1 MTATLEMESPEQKIQ
16 DSIGVKNWRDSVAQA
31 CRSIAPNW
39 PLDRMIAVNPWWTMR
54 KEPVREVSSRL
65 AALGGVRMLMPMSHY
80 AKQWHVSLH
89 EGHLQRSRNLTKSK
103 LSREQLINQLRQ
115 ESSIDVWPSIAD
127 LMDQNRDRQHRMSWM
142 DEMTFQISQTCGA
155 VFQKGGQLEENGGKR
170 SGLYLLWLDSLK
182 MDRGIEVLMGEPG
195 LRDQFAQLPSDH
207 MRLIQMAL
215 EEFKIP
221 TNLVKDL
228 CHGWLLEIGGWASW
242 VAYLEFSE
250 SQKGHEVRLVEEL
263 LAIRMAWD
271 LALWRHAKE
280 SGFMGQVLERLWSEQ
295 LTKLPAEMDRQK
307 KLQEAAWVWQTANE
321 QAYQDQLFTLLRQP
335 PAFNPKPKLQAAF
348 CIDVR
353 SEPLRRALESQ
364 DPGIQTFGFA
374 GFFGLPIEYRP
385 LAGKLSRPQCPGP
398 FTPTIIAQEQNLDR
412 QSSHVVSEKLR
423 KKVHWKSVLSSAP
436 SMFSMVETAGLNMAW
451 KLVKDVFGSAQ
462 DHHPVD
468 HMHGSGSRWNL
479 SRDGKSISAQDK
491 AEMGLTILK
500 HMGLLNGPIAPTVL
514 LVGHG
519 SGVRNNPQAAGL
531 ACGACGGQSGAVNVR
546 ILSEVLNDSEVRR
559 IMVENGVELSEQTLF
574 IPALHDTAT
583 DDIELL
589 GIQPI
594 DAELS
599 DWLKR
604 ASHLTR
610 LERAPKL
617 DLGGLEGEELDRRLR
632 QQARDSLQVRPEW
645 GLANNAA
652 FVVAPR
658 SRTAN
663 VNLKGRS
670 FLHDYQWQNDQ
681 EFKTLELI
689 LTGPMVVT
697 HWINM
702 QYNAS
707 VSDPQRYG
715 SGNKLLHNVVGGNL
729 GVFEG
734 NGGDLRTGLAM
745 QSVHNGRQWMHQLLR
760 LSVVIAAPR
769 QAIDE
774 VYHKHEVVRDL
785 VDHGWIHLFR
795 LDDDHRIV
803 ERFCAGEWKTE
814 EQTSLS

>member
-1 MTATLEMESPEQKIQ
+1 METKDEGPAEEWKT
-16 DSIGVKNWRDSVAQA
+16 SVHQA

-39 PLDRMIAVNPWWTMR
+39 PLDRMIAVNPWWSLI
-54 KEPVREVSSRL
+54 KEPIQDVSARL
-65 AALGGVRMLMPMSHY
+65 ATLGGVRMLMPMPHY
-80 AKQWHVSLH
+80 AKQWHGNLH
-89 EGHLQRSRNLTKSK
+89 EGHLQNSRRLSGSD
-103 LSREQLINQLRQ
+103 LSRDQLITQLRQ
-115 ESSIDVWPSIAD
+115 EFSIDVWPSVAD

-142 DEMTFQISQTCGA
+142 DEIIFQISQTCGA
-155 VFQKGGQLEENGGKR
+155 VFQKGGQLEEEGGNR
-170 SGLYLLWLDSLK
+170 SGLYSLWLSSLQ

-195 LRDQFAQLPSDH
+195 LRDQFLKLPSDH
-207 MRLIQMAL
+207 FQLIKMAL
-215 EEFKIP
+215 DVFKVP
-221 TNLVKDL
+221 QELVQDL

-242 VAYLEFSE
+242 VAYLEFTE
-250 SQKGHEVRLVEEL
+250 SQNGHEVHLIEEL
-263 LAIRMAWD
+263 LAIRIAWD
-271 LALWRHAKE
+271 LALWRHTQD
-280 SGFMGQVLERLWSEQ
+280 SGFMGQFLERLWSEQ
-295 LTKLPAEMDRQK
+295 LSKLPAEIARQK
-307 KLQEAAWVWQTANE
+307 KLQEAAWVWQNANE

-335 PAFNPKPKLQAAF
+335 PAYNPKPKMQAAF

-353 SEPLRRALESQ
+353 SEPYRRALESQ

-374 GFFGLPIEYRP
+374 GFFGLPIDYQP
-385 LAGKLSRPQCPGP
+385 LAGNLSRPQCPGP
-398 FTPTIIAQEQNLDR
+398 FKPAIVAQEQSLDR
-412 QSSHVVSEKLR
+412 QSSNSVSEKLR
-423 KKVHWKSVLSSAP
+423 KKTHWKSVLSSAP
-436 SMFSMVETAGLNMAW
+436 SMFSMVEAAGLSMAW
-451 KLVKDVFGSAQ
+451 KLLKDVFGSEK

-468 HMHGSGSRWNL
+468 HIHGSGSRWNL
-479 SRDGKSISAQDK
+479 SQDGKSLSASEK
-491 AEMGLTILK
+491 AELGRAILK
-500 HMGLLNGPIAPTVL
+500 NMGLLNGPIAPSVL

-546 ILSEVLNDSEVRR
+546 VLAEILNDSEVRR
-559 IMVENGVELSEQTLF
+559 LMVESGVNIPEQTMF

-589 GIQPI
+589 GVQPT
-594 DAELS
+594 DEKLS
-599 DWLKR
+599 DWLKQ
-604 ASHLTR
+604 ASQLTR

-617 DLGGLEGEELDRRLR
+617 ELGGLEGEELDRRLR

-658 SRTAN
+658 TRTAN

-670 FLHDYQWQNDQ
+670 FLHEYQWQKD
-681 EFKTLELI
+681 EGFKTLELI

-760 LSVVIAAPR
+760 LSVVVAAPR
-769 QAIDE
+769 EAIQE
-774 VYHKHEVVRDL
+774 VYDRHEVVKDL

-795 LDDDHRIV
+795 LDDDHRVV
-803 ERFCAGEWKTE
+803 ERFHDGDWQIE
-814 EQTSLS
+814 EQVSSI